1 MKVIGAGLP
10 RTATTTQVAVLET
23 LGFGPCYHMRNLMGD
38 FAAGLPLWERV
49 AAGDPD
55 WDEIFDGFESSCDFP
70 ASRYY
75 REMAEHYPEAKVL
88 LSVRSGEGWV
98 RSMRETIWPMYFGDS
113 LLHHVNQARGQVD
126 EHWARF
132 LALMTHQCWDPET
145 GALVGAGDAD
155 DAELAAIM
163 DRWNQGVID
172 AIAPER
178 LLVLEPRRRV
188 GAAVR
193 VPGGRGPGRAG
204 AADQR
209 HGGVQGGHVR
219 RRACGAQRVVGP
231 ARAAQGIAARRRDR
245 VAPAA
250 RLSAPGARHGH
261 RGGWRCR

>member
-10 RTATTTQVAVLET
+10 RTATTTQLAVLEQ

-38 FAAGLPLWERV
+38 FAAGLPPWERV

-55 WDEIFDGFESSCDFP
+55 WDQIFDGFESSCDFP

-75 REMAEHYPEAKVL
+75 REMAEHYPDAKVL

-126 EHWARF
+126 EHWGRF
-132 LALMTHQCWDPET
+132 LALMTHQCWDPQT
-145 GALVGAGDAD
+145 GALVGAQDAD

-172 AIAPER
+172 SIAPER
-178 LLVLEPRRRV
+178 LLVWNPGEGWEPLCEFLEVPVPEGPVPQINDTAAFKEGMFGGALAALNAWWDRRERPKESLH
-188 GAAVR
+188 GAA
-193 VPGGRGPGRAG
+193 
-204 AADQR
+204 
-209 HGGVQGGHVR
+209 
-219 RRACGAQRVVGP
+219 
-231 ARAAQGIAARRRDR
+231 IE
-245 VAPAA
+245 
-250 RLSAPGARHGH
+250 
-261 RGGWRCR
+261 